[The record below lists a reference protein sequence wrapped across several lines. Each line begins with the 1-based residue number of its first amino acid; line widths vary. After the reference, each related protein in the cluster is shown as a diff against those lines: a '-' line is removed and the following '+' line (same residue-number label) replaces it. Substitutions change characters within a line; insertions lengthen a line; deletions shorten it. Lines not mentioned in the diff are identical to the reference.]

1 MDIKNENKLES
12 TKKIG
17 SKKENRMK
25 ERMKI
30 ERNT

>member
-17 SKKENRMK
+17 STKENRMK